1 MDSEYFTVR
10 EVAGKLK
17 VHPQTV
23 KDWLRAGDLEGV
35 NFGGRSGWR
44 VTDAQLRDFVE
55 RRTQATIERRLS
67 AQATE

>member
-1 MDSEYFTVR
+1 MDTEYFTVR
-10 EVAGKLK
+10 EVAAKLK

-35 NFGGRSGWR
+35 NFGGRTGWR

-55 RRTQATIERRLS
+55 RRTRETKTVA
-67 AQATE
+67 